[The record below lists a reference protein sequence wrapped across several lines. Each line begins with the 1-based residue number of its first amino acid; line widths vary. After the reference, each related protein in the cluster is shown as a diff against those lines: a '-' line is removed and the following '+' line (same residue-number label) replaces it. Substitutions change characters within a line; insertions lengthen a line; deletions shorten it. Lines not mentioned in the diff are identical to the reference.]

1 MEGMPILR
9 HLSQIYEVPG
19 LKLWIYIDEAIT
31 GEILWER
38 LTDHMY

>member
-9 HLSQIYEVPG
+9 NTNQIYEVPG
-19 LKLWIYIDEAIT
+19 LKLWIYIDEART
-31 GEILWER
+31 GGELWER